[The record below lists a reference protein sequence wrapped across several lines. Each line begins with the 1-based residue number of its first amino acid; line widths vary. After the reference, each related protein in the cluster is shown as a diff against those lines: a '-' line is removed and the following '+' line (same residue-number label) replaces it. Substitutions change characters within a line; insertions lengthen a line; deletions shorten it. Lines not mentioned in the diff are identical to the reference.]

1 MMSQNLLES
10 ILQVDLDWKEQVHN
24 YQSIAELQSCDLFFK
39 FNSWLFSLILLVIH
53 LIISQSESK
62 PN

>member
-39 FNSWLFSLILLVIH
+39 FNS
-53 LIISQSESK
+53 
-62 PN
+62 